1 MRSREGYA
9 VRRELKK
16 MEKRMDREDER
27 ELKQLEGRPKRHIL
41 RNVLLIALGTIA
53 AALVAG
59 YFLFDVPSWQR
70 LDIQKITA
78 VQQTGA
84 IYDRN
89 GELISALKGSEDRT
103 LIALSS
109 LPDHVKNAFIAAED
123 LRFYRHPGFDVV
135 RIFGAVMAN
144 LRSRGFSEGA
154 STITQQLVKLSHLSS
169 EKTIARKLEEIY
181 LALQLEALYSKD
193 EILQMYLNYVYF
205 GRGAYGVEAAAQA
218 YFNCSAAELTAAQA
232 ATLAAI
238 IKAPSA
244 YSPQQN
250 PESNA
255 KRRNYILATMRD
267 NNLLSQ
273 EEYALAAAE
282 AIAVIPQ
289 KTAETRYGWYLDAV
303 LDEAGSVLGVSG
315 DALLGS
321 GYRIYTMLDQEYQ
334 QIADAQYA
342 AGKSFPD
349 AASDGE
355 KPQSAMACIDNENGA
370 VLCIV
375 GGREYTVQRG
385 LNRATQLQRQPGSAI
400 KPLAVYA
407 PAIESYG
414 CTTATVLNDNPTT
427 FAGNY
432 TPRNSGNNYHGFV
445 TVRQA
450 LKWSMNVACVSLLDR
465 IGVAAGRDY
474 LHKVG
479 IPLSD
484 ADWGLSLALGSM
496 TYGVSPVQL
505 AAAYAAFGNGGT
517 YYEPFFIRRVE
528 DAQGN
533 VIYAH
538 TTEGRRV
545 VSRET
550 AYLMNSLLQSVT
562 AEGTGAK
569 LSAAGTPVAGKT
581 GTVNMKGGGNR
592 DIWMAA
598 YNSQISTAFWIGFD
612 NPDSK
617 HKLASWVSGGDHT
630 AALATAF
637 FKSAYAG
644 KKKPAFDTP
653 PNIVWQTVDRA
664 SVEWLGEAMLAT
676 QTTPKSY
683 RYSEVFASS
692 NKLVKQSTAWKAPA
706 SPSAFYIT
714 HNDKGNPV
722 LCITPS
728 ESALMRVQRDCDG
741 ESLIITELSGTAG
754 KTLYYADS
762 TAKLGVVYTYRVIPV
777 NYELLQNGV
786 LLEGTQSVQIA
797 QARAPSRGGALW
809 DRLLGW
815 LGGDGSEEA
824 SIFENPE

>member
-1 MRSREGYA
+1 MGRGNALRRTLKQMERQMERED
-9 VRRELKK
+9 VRQL
-16 MEKRMDREDER
+16 KRM
-27 ELKQLEGRPKRHIL
+27 EGGKKRHIL
-41 RNVLLIALGTIA
+41 RNTALIALA
-53 AALVAG
+53 VLALGLTAG
-59 YFLFDVPSWQR
+59 YFIFDVPSWQH
-70 LDIQKITA
+70 LDISKIIA
-78 VQQTGA
+78 VQQTGV
-84 IYDRN
+84 IYDRY
-89 GELISALKGSEDRT
+89 GEAVSALKGSEDRT
-103 LIALSS
+103 VIALST
-109 LPDHVKNAFIAAED
+109 LPEHVKNAFIAAED

-135 RIFGAVMAN
+135 RIFGAVAAN
-144 LRSRGFSEGA
+144 LRSRGYSEGA

-181 LALQLEALYSKD
+181 LALQLEAMYSKD
-193 EILQMYLNYVYF
+193 EILEMYLNYVYF

-218 YFNCSAAELTAAQA
+218 YFGCGASELSAAQA
-232 ATLAAI
+232 AALAAT

-250 PESNA
+250 PENNA
-255 KRRNYILATMRD
+255 KRRSYILSVMHENDMLTAEQ
-267 NNLLSQ
+267 LAQAQQ
-273 EEYALAAAE
+273 EE
-282 AIAVIPQ
+282 ITIIPA
-289 KTAETRYGWYLDAV
+289 KTNEIRYGWYLDAV
-303 LDEAGSVLGVSG
+303 LDEAQAVLGVSG
-315 DALLGS
+315 DTLLGS

-342 AGKSFPD
+342 AGKAFPD

-355 KPQSAMACIDNENGA
+355 KPQSAMACIDNESGA

-385 LNRATQLQRQPGSAI
+385 LNRATQLQRQPGSAL

-414 CTTATVLNDNPTT
+414 CTTATVLNDTPTT

-474 LHKVG
+474 LQKVG

-505 AAAYAAFGNGGT
+505 AAAYAPFGNGGT
-517 YYEPFFIRRVE
+517 YYAPFFIRRVE
-528 DAQGN
+528 DAQGH

-538 TTEGRRV
+538 TVQGQRV
-545 VSRET
+545 ISEET

-581 GTVNMKGGGNR
+581 GTVNMTGGGNR

-598 YNSQISTAFWIGFD
+598 YNAQISTAFWIGFD
-612 NPDSK
+612 NPDAS

-637 FKSAYAG
+637 FKAAYAG
-644 KKKPAFDTP
+644 KSKPAFDTP
-653 PNIVWQTVDRA
+653 DNIVWQTVDRA

-676 QTTPKSY
+676 QITPKSY
-683 RYSEVFASS
+683 RYSEVFAAD

-706 SPSAFYIT
+706 SPSAFYVS
-714 HNDKGNPV
+714 HNEKGNPV
-722 LCITPS
+722 LCITPA
-728 ESALMRVQRDCDG
+728 ENALLRVQRDCDG
-741 ESLIITELSGTAG
+741 ESLIITELNGTAG
-754 KTLYYADS
+754 KTLYYADA

-797 QARAPSRGGALW
+797 QARAPSLGGSWLE
-809 DRLLGW
+809 RIRGW
-815 LGGDGSEEA
+815 LGGEDSEQA
-824 SIFENPE
+824 SIFAQPQ